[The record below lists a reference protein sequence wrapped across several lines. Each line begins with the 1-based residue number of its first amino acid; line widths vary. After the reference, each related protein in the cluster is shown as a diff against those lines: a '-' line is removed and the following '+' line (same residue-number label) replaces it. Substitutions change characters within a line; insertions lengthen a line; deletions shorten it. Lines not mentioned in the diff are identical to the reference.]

1 MKTKKKQEVKVS
13 SIKSNKKVEEI
24 IQDYPESLIAHPRAL
39 FENQLRKHLLKH
51 KIK

>member
-1 MKTKKKQEVKVS
+1 MSKEKEKVK
-13 SIKSNKKVEEI
+13 IKVLESNPKIEEI
-24 IQDYPESLIAHPRAL
+24 IKDYPKSLTVQPRTL